1 VELYFSREK
10 PPALLVGRLLGGFP
24 KLCTSEWL
32 LIPTDNISLTKIK
45 GSKGDMAATET
56 ECCDTQMGEFKD
68 TNFDTKVTDHMFLY
82 AIQVMRILLPYKYK
96 EILIRKLI

>member
-1 VELYFSREK
+1 MF
-10 PPALLVGRLLGGFP
+10 
-24 KLCTSEWL
+24 CT
-32 LIPTDNISLTKIK
+32 